1 MSKPRYRPF
10 NSPGRRILKKS
21 LNSQVISAIM
31 SVFNAENKTLI
42 DNLRSSLSSRKSGIG
57 QAYLRVISLAL
68 EIVFQRGKM
77 PLFDVSRD
85 EIDKIE
91 KFSISVGLFYTNLS

>member
-1 MSKPRYRPF
+1 MSF
-10 NSPGRRILKKS
+10 
-21 LNSQVISAIM
+21 
-31 SVFNAENKTLI
+31 FNAENKTLI

-91 KFSISVGLFYTNLS
+91 KFSISVGLFYHYFSRYDPYPRKKEEIQSFQEQKNFLN